1 MYNVFRQVN
10 PRISDPY
17 NERIFAA
24 IYDGT
29 FYIEL
34 IIVIGS
40 SSITLSKFKKVRK
53 RKAIYSYLV
62 ALAPVVQTLD
72 RAIQRISITEINYAI
87 RWIVIYPVDSAIR
100 RLNNRGLN

>member
-1 MYNVFRQVN
+1 MYQVFRQVI
-10 PRISDPY
+10 PRINDPY
-17 NERIFAA
+17 KERIFVA

-53 RKAIYSYLV
+53 RKAINSKNYLV
-62 ALAPVVQTLD
+62 AL
-72 RAIQRISITEINYAI
+72 N
-87 RWIVIYPVDSAIR
+87 
-100 RLNNRGLN
+100 

>member
-72 RAIQRISITEINYAI
+72 RAIHRINH
-87 RWIVIYPVDSAIR
+87 YPADKYYGNQLRYPLDSD
-100 RLNNRGLN
+100 LSGG